1 MNSTYEIK
9 FKINRAPINRL
20 WDDAIAYGKTV
31 KHLDDGELDAVQLD
45 VWQKKWDAVDAI
57 EKLVDQDAL
66 ELFLRHG
73 MPEGKADF
81 DRHILPT
88 YSNGNYVWVKF
99 DLTKKNVEAYRA
111 LLDHLAPFLTTTQR
125 FKMFREVAHK
135 LLFLQLGIKRRGRG
149 KCYPVIGY
157 VAPYNQADTEKSDFD
172 GLDSQH
178 DFSEVKSADFKRWKA
193 EGMDR
198 FEFTISVRDTPYFM
212 EEYDDI
218 LECDHRQ
225 YYNMAI

>member
-1 MNSTYEIK
+1 MYETK
-9 FKINRAPINRL
+9 FKINRAPIAKL
-20 WDDAIAYGKTV
+20 WNDVIAYGKTV

-99 DLTKKNVEAYRA
+99 DLNKKNVEAYHA
-111 LLDHLAPFLTTTQR
+111 LLEHLADFLTTTQR

-135 LLFLQLGIKRRGRG
+135 LMFLELGIKRRGRG

-157 VAPYNQADTEKSDFD
+157 VAPYNQADTEKSDFN

-178 DFSEVKSADFKRWKA
+178 DFSEVKSANFKRWKA

-225 YYNMAI
+225 YYDMAI